1 MLLKR
6 LIDLHVNSNLVL
18 WIRDFLRER
27 LQRVCVNGYLSE
39 EAVLNA
45 GVPQGCVL
53 PPMLFS
59 INTNHMNLQTAVACL
74 FKFADD
80 MTLVGLQLNED
91 YLATYFS
98 HVSLLNEWCEES
110 FLK

>member
-1 MLLKR
+1 
-6 LIDLHVNSNLVL
+6 
-18 WIRDFLRER
+18 
-27 LQRVCVNGYLSE
+27 VNGYLSE

-45 GVPQGCVL
+45 GAPQGCVL
-53 PPMLFS
+53 PSMLFS
-59 INTNHMNLQTAVACL
+59 IDTNHMNLQTAVACL

-80 MTLVGLQLNED
+80 MTLVGLQLNEN

-110 FLK
+110 FFEINVGKTKELVLNAKKTKYYLFLSR